1 MSERI
6 PHPAPAFGG
15 RWTQQKLAILE
26 RYLDAY
32 TTALRAQP
40 FELWYIDAFAGT
52 GRVELPAQ
60 DQSEI
65 RQFVS
70 GSAERAI
77 EIDNKSFDKLIFVE
91 QDAERYAELANL
103 KEKHSHKDIEIENDD
118 ANMYLTSLGQ
128 DWRGRRGVLFLDPF
142 ATQVKWATLER
153 VASYKALDTWIL
165 FPVSAI
171 SRMLPKQRRPDEI
184 DERWVSR
191 LTTVFGDQSWRNLY
205 RRRAQSDLFIEEAY
219 ERDTGVEGLRDIYK
233 DKLSGLFGERF
244 LPRSRTF
251 KNSRNSALFEFLFC
265 AGHPAGAKIAKDIA
279 GQILRNL

>member
-1 MSERI
+1 MDAAKNSLYS
-6 PHPAPAFGG
+6 
-15 RWTQQKLAILE
+15 K

-40 FELWYIDAFAGT
+40 FRALVYRRLRRYRLGRAASPRPKARFA
-52 GRVELPAQ
+52 
-60 DQSEI
+60 S
-65 RQFVS
+65 FVS

-77 EIDNKSFDKLIFVE
+77 EIDNKPFDKLIFVE

-103 KEKHSHKDIEIENDD
+103 QEKHSHKDIEIENDD

-191 LTTVFGDQSWRNLY
+191 LTTVFWRSELEKSLSKTRAVGLVY
-205 RRRAQSDLFIEEAY
+205 R
-219 ERDTGVEGLRDIYK
+219 GGLRERPGRRGASRHIQGQTIWPVRRK
-233 DKLSGLFGERF
+233 VPSSLSHFQELPQF
-244 LPRSRTF
+244 LHFS
-251 KNSRNSALFEFLFC
+251 NSLFC